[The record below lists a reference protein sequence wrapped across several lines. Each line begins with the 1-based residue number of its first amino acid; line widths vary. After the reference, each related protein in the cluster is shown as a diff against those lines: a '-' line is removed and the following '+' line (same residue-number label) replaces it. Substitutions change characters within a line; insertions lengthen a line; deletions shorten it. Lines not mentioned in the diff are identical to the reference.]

1 MEIDKPKSRMVSRY
15 ESFRQGVA
23 VGVLTGLA
31 ITSTI
36 EYTPAVGRPE
46 LASLPSVERTFPPR
60 LDQLQALLID
70 APSID
75 SSSVYN
81 EEYVTNVIDSA
92 GEYISRMTAGEMTTP
107 DNLPVRVMQ
116 IDPAG
121 TYQRPADGLIE
132 KCYSSKQLQDARA
145 GYLADANQPDDSR
158 VAIILK
164 DELSCYSKERT
175 AFAWADTNE
184 KTKMTVYDRG
194 FDENIVMHEEGHID
208 GLNHAAAIE
217 CFDSNAERNSE
228 SMRNISKVDIY
239 NLITQLCKPRKRLD
253 GNNLILDEYG
263 SYISTMGSFK
273 SIIPENDRYN
283 FVELNQLVP
292 DVVRNQAIG
301 PDAAEYALSL
311 KDRDLHMVTLDI
323 PAGHPLRSIDAT
335 IDKLSIG
342 VNRFGVF
349 DESTPAVRMI
359 AVGKTMTYELAYTF
373 PYKLAYDKT
382 LKNLELYHDETL
394 SVRVLL
400 NPGADDKTVNVTIDP
415 LQK

>member
-1 MEIDKPKSRMVSRY
+1 MAIGALGCLAVISATEFIPATSMAKFTSR
-15 ESFRQGVA
+15 
-23 VGVLTGLA
+23 
-31 ITSTI
+31 
-36 EYTPAVGRPE
+36 PA
-46 LASLPSVERTFPPR
+46 VERTNPPR

-92 GEYISRMTAGEMTTP
+92 GGYISRMTAGEMMTP
-107 DNLPVRVMQ
+107 DNLPVRVIQ

-121 TYQRPADGLIE
+121 TYQRPEDGIIE

-184 KTKMTVYDRG
+184 QTKMTVYDRG

-208 GLNHAAAIE
+208 GLNHATAID

-228 SMRNISKVDIY
+228 SMQTISKVDIY
-239 NLITQLCKPRKRLD
+239 DLIAQGCTQRKRIDGSNLIV
-253 GNNLILDEYG
+253 DEYG
-263 SYISTMGSFK
+263 SYISTMGSFR
-273 SIIPENDRYN
+273 SIVPENDRYN

-292 DVVRNQAIG
+292 DVVRNRDIR
-301 PDAAEYALSL
+301 PDAGEYALSL
-311 KDRDLHMVTLDI
+311 KDRELHMVTLDI
-323 PAGHPLRSIDAT
+323 DAGHPLRSIDAT

-373 PYKLAYDKT
+373 PYKLEYDKT

-394 SVRVLL
+394 GMRVLL
-400 NPGADDKTVNVTIDP
+400 NPGADDETVNVTIDP
-415 LQK
+415 IEKE